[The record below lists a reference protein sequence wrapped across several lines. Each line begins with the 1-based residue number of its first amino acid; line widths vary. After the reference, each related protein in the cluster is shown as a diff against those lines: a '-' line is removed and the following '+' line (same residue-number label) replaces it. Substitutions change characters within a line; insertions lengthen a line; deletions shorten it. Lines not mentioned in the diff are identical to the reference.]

1 MPTSLLTSYHESET
15 GVLTFPYSKQI
26 MLSYG
31 DPSAMPLLPT
41 TSAPFE
47 IYCYAFQKVWN
58 ASVNFLAIVLYID
71 ACSPRHT
78 ASLHT
83 RS

>member
-1 MPTSLLTSYHESET
+1 M
-15 GVLTFPYSKQI
+15 VI
-26 MLSYG
+26 
-31 DPSAMPLLPT
+31 LLPCLLLPS

-47 IYCYAFQKVWN
+47 LYCYAFQKAWN
-58 ASVNFLAIVLYID
+58 ASVNFLAIVHYID